1 MQVSLS
7 NSRVFIRVL
16 TRCRPG
22 AAGLSLSYA
31 LTFTDYVLWIVRLWA
46 ACEQNLTSVERLG
59 ECELLE
65 GITLSLR

>member
-1 MQVSLS
+1 MISLTQVGNVYDALS
-7 NSRVFIRVL
+7 SKADSK
-16 TRCRPG
+16 TG

-59 ECELLE
+59 ECKPVHP
-65 GITLSLR
+65 GRS